1 MSGGSGRVPTLTDR
15 RIGLLF
21 LIFLAALTLALLR
34 AGWLGAVRAPALK
47 QAAATQQ
54 VQTIDLPAPR
64 GTITDRRGDVLAV
77 SEAAKDVSAT
87 PYLIRDPLRA
97 ANELAP
103 LLGVSAETILDK
115 LDTSSG
121 FVYLARRLPAARAN
135 QVARLRREGITL
147 TPSSLRTYPRAWLA
161 SQVLGSASEEPGG
174 GTGLE
179 YSQDAVL
186 RGTDGVRRIVNDAL
200 GQPLSI
206 RDEQATV
213 PGKDIQLTIDA
224 GLQEKVESVLD
235 GVGQVY
241 QPRRGATAIV
251 MNPRTNEILALAN
264 WPRVDANDPGAAPDW
279 ARQNRAVGTTFEPG
293 STFKAF
299 TVAGALED
307 GAVTPETP
315 FYLPVEL
322 RVADRILHDSH
333 ARGEETATVAEILAE
348 SSNIGAVRIALEIG
362 ARRFDQW
369 VHTFGFGAPT
379 GVALPGEEIGIVPTY
394 DDYSGSSIANLPIGQ
409 GQAVT
414 PMQMMAAYAAIA
426 NGGVLR
432 TPQLLK
438 AVDGR
443 PQRLDRGR
451 RIISERTAAQVRE
464 MLRGVLAAGGT
475 AAEAEIPG
483 YDLAGKTG
491 TANKVDADTGEYSRE
506 RYIASFM
513 GFAPAD
519 RPELLVSVVVDEPQ
533 GAIYGG
539 EVAAPAFQKI
549 VAFALP
555 YLGIPPGDGGT
566 G

>member
-1 MSGGSGRVPTLTDR
+1 VPSLTDR

-21 LIFLAALTLALLR
+21 LLFAAALSVALLR
-34 AGWLGAVRAPALK
+34 ATWFGTIDAPALK
-47 QAAATQQ
+47 QAAARQQ
-54 VQTIDLPAPR
+54 IQTIDLPAPR

-77 SEAAKDVSAT
+77 SEAASDVSAT
-87 PYLIRDPLRA
+87 PYLVRQPLRTA
-97 ANELAP
+97 AALSP
-103 LLGVSAETILDK
+103 LLGVPTAELLDK

-135 QVARLRREGITL
+135 QVKRLDVDGITL
-147 TPSSLRTYPRAWLA
+147 TPSSLRTYPREWLA
-161 SQVLGSASEEPGG
+161 SQLIGSASDEPGG

-179 YSQDAVL
+179 YGEDDAL

-200 GQPLSI
+200 AQPISI
-206 RDEQATV
+206 KDLQPTEPGRDV
-213 PGKDIQLTIDA
+213 QLTIDA

-241 QPRRGATAIV
+241 QPRGATAIV
-251 MNPRTNEILALAN
+251 MNPQTSEVLAMAN
-264 WPRVDANDPGAAPDW
+264 WPRVNANDPGAAPDS
-279 ARQNRAVGTTFEPG
+279 ARQNRAVGFTFEPG

-315 FYLPVEL
+315 FFLPIEL

-333 ARGEETATVAEILAE
+333 ARGEETATVAQILAE
-348 SSNIGAVRIALEIG
+348 SSNIGAVSIALRIG

-369 VHTFGFGAPT
+369 VHTFGFGTPT
-379 GVALPGEEIGIVPTY
+379 GIALPGEERGIVPTY

-414 PMQMMAAYAAIA
+414 PMQMMEGYAAIA
-426 NGGVLR
+426 NGGIVR
-432 TPQLLK
+432 RPQLLRSVGGVRQP
-438 AVDGR
+438 A
-443 PQRLDRGR
+443 PRGR
-451 RIISERTAAQVRE
+451 RIISEQTSAEVRE

-475 AAEAEIPG
+475 ASEAEIPG

-555 YLGIPPGDGGT
+555 YLGIPPGADAPDDT
-566 G
+566 P